1 MNKLLNKKRQEVD
14 NLDYELLKILS
25 ERFKITDE
33 IGVLKKTS
41 DQNTLQPERFKNILE
56 TRIKFSSDLNINKD
70 FIIQLFTLIHNESIK
85 RQLL

>member
-41 DQNTLQPERFKNILE
+41 DQKTLQPERFKNILE
-56 TRIKFSSDLNINKD
+56 TRIQFSSDLNINKD